1 MIATLDALDITSPQE
16 NTIESEA
23 PAPRRRGGGPK
34 TEEGKNASRRN
45 SLKHSLRS
53 TLILPDELQSAYVE
67 LKTAYFAELKPV
79 GRVEEQLVGRLAFTS
94 VQLDRSADLAIANLR
109 RVIERA
115 ENFWDVDQR
124 AQADDLGKRLKN
136 DPERIAHRLER
147 STQGAD
153 WLIDRWE
160 GLADALESRGQWD
173 DAQRNLAF
181 DLLGTSPILR
191 DGHARVPAAVDRD
204 GLMNLVKDEVGRL
217 ADEQRTTLSPLD
229 THEQDLACCG
239 MPVEPDAETKRL
251 RKYESDLS
259 REWRWAYEQLFKLR
273 SDPSR
278 LTRVEAHLS
287 KFPLPAMENP
297 APESV
302 AESQT
307 NVVAP
312 LNVAVVED
320 DEGMIWSNPG
330 ALANALAELET
341 LSEEE
346 DEEEVPASAP
356 VPTPVPVSTPIVA
369 HPAAPRFVPSGAKG
383 GNRQQRRA
391 AQKRAHQEARR
402 SSL

>member
-1 MIATLDALDITSPQE
+1 MTWE
-16 NTIESEA
+16 
-23 PAPRRRGGGPK
+23 
-34 TEEGKNASRRN
+34 NAS
-45 SLKHSLRS
+45 K
-53 TLILPDELQSAYVE
+53 TTPSAS
-67 LKTAYFAELKPV
+67 
-79 GRVEEQLVGRLAFTS
+79 R
-94 VQLDRSADLAIANLR
+94 
-109 RVIERA
+109 
-115 ENFWDVDQR
+115 
-124 AQADDLGKRLKN
+124 
-136 DPERIAHRLER
+136 RLER

-278 LTRVEAHLS
+278 LTRVEARLS

-320 DEGMIWSNPG
+320 DEGMIWSNP
-330 ALANALAELET
+330 APWPMRWRSWRRCRRKRTRRKYA
-341 LSEEE
+341 
-346 DEEEVPASAP
+346 ASAP

-369 HPAAPRFVPSGAKG
+369 RPTAPRFVPSGAKG

-391 AQKRAHQEARR
+391 AQKRAHAGGASIVPVKGRVVQVASVLPTGAAQEASPAVRPCAMRGFAPRKRAKTRYSRKEAARNQVR
-402 SSL
+402 S